1 MRADESNCTAERTES
16 DCDVTLTPSG
26 VEMRIMPN
34 LHIKSRPMRLM
45 GHSSDNKNECLKEN
59 SSGVTRSGGGNFLL
73 YHLT

>member
-34 LHIKSRPMRLM
+34 LNIKQRPMRLM
-45 GHSSDNKNECLKEN
+45 GQQKRMFKEEPIGSD
-59 SSGVTRSGGGNFLL
+59 TRNGAGDFLL
-73 YHLT
+73 YNLT